1 MNREKLFINAFVL
14 SVFILCLIS
23 TIGNNNEINQLV
35 YALIIPVFLITIIE
49 FIIEIKEKCEKY
61 ADKVSKE
68 MNKMSQ
74 LEYELAE
81 EKVKNLKII
90 GNFDE
95 NNLPESIQ
103 KNYED
108 SIKHTNI
115 ATNYIKVS
123 TDFVKLHKF
132 LKIIY
137 TIILVLFF
145 LSIIFFSKI
154 SSVLEKINLNSI
166 SLWSLL
172 LLLISIYN
180 KDDVAIKIVEK
191 LYKCY
196 EKK

>member
-14 SVFILCLIS
+14 SVFILCIIG
-23 TIGNNNEINQLV
+23 TIENNSEINQLV

-49 FIIEIKEKCEKY
+49 FILEIKEKCEKY
-61 ADKVSKE
+61 ADKMSKE
-68 MNKMSQ
+68 LNKISQ

-90 GNFDE
+90 GDFDE
-95 NNLPESIQ
+95 NNLPEPIQ
-103 KNYED
+103 NNYED
-108 SIKHTNI
+108 SIKHTNM
-115 ATNYIKVS
+115 ATNYIKVA

-154 SSVLEKINLNSI
+154 SSILENINLNSI

-172 LLLISIYN
+172 LFLISIYN
-180 KDDVAIKIVEK
+180 KDDVTIKIVEK
-191 LYKCY
+191 LYKRY
-196 EKK
+196 EKI

>member
-23 TIGNNNEINQLV
+23 TIENNNEINGLV

-61 ADKVSKE
+61 ADKTSE
-68 MNKMSQ
+68 EINKISQ

-81 EKVKNLKII
+81 EKVKALRIE
-90 GNFDE
+90 GGFDE
-95 NNLPESIQ
+95 DNLPKSIQ
-103 KNYED
+103 KNYQD

-115 ATNYIKVS
+115 ATNYTKVA
-123 TDFVKLHKF
+123 TKFAKLYKI

-145 LSIIFFSKI
+145 LSIVFFSRI
-154 SSVLEKINLNSI
+154 SNILEKINLNSI

-180 KDDVAIKIVEK
+180 KDDVAIKIVDK
-191 LYKCY
+191 LYKHY

>member
-1 MNREKLFINAFVL
+1 MNKEKLFINAFVL

-23 TIGNNNEINQLV
+23 TIENNNEINGLV

-61 ADKVSKE
+61 ADKTSE
-68 MNKMSQ
+68 EINKISQ

-81 EKVKNLKII
+81 EKVKALRIE
-90 GNFDE
+90 GGFDE
-95 NNLPESIQ
+95 DNLPKSIQ
-103 KNYED
+103 KNYQD

-115 ATNYIKVS
+115 ATNYTKVA
-123 TDFVKLHKF
+123 TKFAKLYKI

-145 LSIIFFSKI
+145 LSIVFFSRI
-154 SSVLEKINLNSI
+154 SNILEKINLNSI

-180 KDDVAIKIVEK
+180 KDDVAIKIVDK
-191 LYKCY
+191 LYKHY